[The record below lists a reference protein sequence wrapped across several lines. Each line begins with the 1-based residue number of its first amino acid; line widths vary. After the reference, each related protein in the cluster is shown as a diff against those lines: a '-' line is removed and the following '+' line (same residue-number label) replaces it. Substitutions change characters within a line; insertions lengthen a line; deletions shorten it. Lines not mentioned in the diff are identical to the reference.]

1 MKKVKNRGGLRFK
14 YYYGITTLAT
24 SDGIASTLMTSL
36 FLLYLTDYSGLGKM
50 GAVLGGTVLLFA
62 RIFDAVNDPLEGW
75 IMDRA
80 KVGKHGK
87 YRPFVLL
94 SIILTAVGTIGLFS
108 IPTGLSS
115 NIVVFGAWVIIFYLI
130 YDMGAAFYAQEP
142 LLRTLT
148 LDAGQRGKLMIG
160 PRMLNM
166 LIGVLGSSL
175 IAIISGINQNFN
187 NMQTAFTV
195 TITAIAIGGAII
207 SITGL
212 ALLKEK
218 YHAPVEETDKVRI
231 TDIFGMIRTN
241 DALRVRLIE
250 NIFNGFIWTFL
261 FTTSGYYFKWAYCAD
276 LATGA
281 VDTDKFGLL
290 SMFISL
296 IMFLPLIL
304 GTFIGTPLMKKAG
317 SPIKLHRIL
326 LLLQVIPCLAVF
338 AMEFVGVLRMSPAPF
353 LICLAIAASAFGADF
368 VPSAVINLECMDY
381 EIYKN
386 GRDRSALCNACFKF
400 LNKAQSA
407 AVTSLLS
414 ILMVAIGYEVD
425 SVTDTFIGELSAIP
439 TMLSWFGVIMGLLP
453 GVLGLVAV
461 FVLNKY
467 PVTDSVR
474 ADMNAKLSK
483 SEEV

>member
-1 MKKVKNRGGLRFK
+1 MKKGKKHSGLRFK
-14 YYYGITTLAT
+14 DYFGITTLAT
-24 SDGIASTLMTSL
+24 SDGIAQTLMTSL

-50 GAVLGGTVLLFA
+50 GAVLGGTVLLIA

-94 SIILTAVGTIGLFS
+94 SIVLTAVGTIGLFS
-108 IPTGLSS
+108 IPSGLSS
-115 NIVVFGAWVIIFYLI
+115 NIVVISAWVIVCYLI
-130 YDMGAAFYAQEP
+130 YDMGTAFYAQEP

-166 LIGVLGSSL
+166 LIGVLGASL
-175 IAIISGINQNFN
+175 IAIISGVNQHFN
-187 NMQTAFTV
+187 NMQTAFSV
-195 TITAIAIGGAII
+195 TITVIAVAGAVI
-207 SITGL
+207 SIIGL

-218 YHAPVEETDKVRI
+218 YHAPVQENDKVKI
-231 TDIFGMIRTN
+231 TDIFGIIKTN
-241 DALRVRLIE
+241 EALRVRLIE
-250 NIFNGFIWTFL
+250 NIFNGFIWTFV

-281 VDTDKFGLL
+281 VDTAKFGLL
-290 SMFISL
+290 SMIISL

-304 GTFIGTPLMKKAG
+304 GTVIGTPLMKKAG
-317 SPIKLHRIL
+317 SPVKLHRIL
-326 LLLQVIPCLAVF
+326 LLLQAIPCIALFV
-338 AMEFVGVLRMSPAPF
+338 MDFVGVLRMSPVPF
-353 LICLAIAASAFGADF
+353 LVCLAITASAFGADF
-368 VPSAVINLECMDY
+368 VPAAVLNLECMDY

-386 GRDRSALCNACFKF
+386 DRDRSALCNACFKF
-400 LNKAQSA
+400 LNKAHSA
-407 AVTSLLS
+407 ASTSVLS

-425 SVTDTFIGELSAIP
+425 SVTDTFLGELSAIP
-439 TMLSWFGVIMGLLP
+439 TMLSWFAVIMGLLP
-453 GVLGLVAV
+453 GVLGLIAV

-467 PVTDSVR
+467 PVTNSVR
-474 ADMNAKLSK
+474 DDMNAKLSK
-483 SEEV
+483 TEEV

>member
-1 MKKVKNRGGLRFK
+1 
-14 YYYGITTLAT
+14 
-24 SDGIASTLMTSL
+24 
-36 FLLYLTDYSGLGKM
+36 
-50 GAVLGGTVLLFA
+50 
-62 RIFDAVNDPLEGW
+62 
-75 IMDRA
+75 
-80 KVGKHGK
+80 
-87 YRPFVLL
+87 
-94 SIILTAVGTIGLFS
+94 
-108 IPTGLSS
+108 
-115 NIVVFGAWVIIFYLI
+115 
-130 YDMGAAFYAQEP
+130 
-142 LLRTLT
+142 
-148 LDAGQRGKLMIG
+148 
-160 PRMLNM
+160 
-166 LIGVLGSSL
+166 
-175 IAIISGINQNFN
+175 
-187 NMQTAFTV
+187 
-195 TITAIAIGGAII
+195 
-207 SITGL
+207 
-212 ALLKEK
+212 
-218 YHAPVEETDKVRI
+218 
-231 TDIFGMIRTN
+231 
-241 DALRVRLIE
+241 
-250 NIFNGFIWTFL
+250 
-261 FTTSGYYFKWAYCAD
+261 
-276 LATGA
+276 
-281 VDTDKFGLL
+281 
-290 SMFISL
+290 
-296 IMFLPLIL
+296 
-304 GTFIGTPLMKKAG
+304 MKKAG

>member
-1 MKKVKNRGGLRFK
+1 MFK
-14 YYYGITTLAT
+14 DYYGITTLAT
-24 SDGIASTLMTSL
+24 SDAIAQTLMTSL

-50 GAVLGGTVLLFA
+50 GAVLGGTVLLIA

-87 YRPFVLL
+87 YRPFVFL
-94 SIILTAVGTIGLFS
+94 SIVLTAVGTIGLFS
-108 IPTGLSS
+108 IPAGLSS
-115 NIVVFGAWVIIFYLI
+115 SVVVIGAWVILFYLI
-130 YDMGAAFYAQEP
+130 YDMGSAFYAQEP

-148 LDAGQRGKLMIG
+148 IDAGQRGKLMIG

-166 LIGVLGSSL
+166 LIGVLGASL
-175 IAIISGINQNFN
+175 IVIISGVNQHFN
-187 NMQTAFTV
+187 NMQTAFSV
-195 TITAIAIGGAII
+195 TITAIAVGGAII
-207 SITGL
+207 SLIGL

-218 YHAPVEETDKVRI
+218 YHAPMQENDQVKI
-231 TDIFGMIRTN
+231 TDIFAIIKTN
-241 DALRVRLIE
+241 DALRVRLLE

-281 VDTDKFGLL
+281 VDTEKFGML
-290 SMFISL
+290 SALISL
-296 IMFLPLIL
+296 IMFLPLII
-304 GTFIGTPLMKKAG
+304 GTAIGTPLMKKAG
-317 SPIKLHRIL
+317 SPVKLHRIL
-326 LLLQVIPCLAVF
+326 LLLQVIPCIALFV
-338 AMEFVGVLRMSPAPF
+338 MEIVGVLRLSPVPF
-353 LICLAIAASAFGADF
+353 LICLAITAIAFGTDF

-386 GRDRSALCNACFKF
+386 DRDRSALCNACLKF

-407 AVTSLLS
+407 ASTSVLS
-414 ILMVAIGYEVD
+414 VLMIAIGYEVD

-439 TMLSWFGVIMGLLP
+439 TMLTWFAVIMGLLP
-453 GVLGLVAV
+453 GVLGLIAL
-461 FVLNKY
+461 FVLKKH
-467 PVTDSVR
+467 PVTDAVR

-483 SEEV
+483 SEVGQL